1 MGQREGTIF
10 PFCREIYSYDDPPS
24 GLSNKICLTF
34 WHLSKEVRSVLTSPA
49 WKDRI
54 KKSEFPFFCMN
65 NGLCKYFD
73 NKNSLDQHYI
83 KNPSHRNVNFSKCK
97 EEAARRV
104 QLRSGSYSN
113 YLDHGSKQTNYSDHD
128 TGSKQTNYSDRDPGL
143 KQTNY
148 SDRDRADPG
157 VKKLSRKKGST
168 STPAPSSSPPR
179 KSPTPTFR
187 KSPTPTFRKSPTP
200 TFRKSPTPT
209 FRKSPTP
216 TFRKSPTPT
225 FSIQGNCCPQD
236 PCGNCDLCR
245 PALQKQQQ
253 QQNRPRPPSPTEPH
267 PDEVKALNFSRTPE
281 QTNNFQPS
289 PSPSP
294 SPPPSAKN
302 REATPLRQTSKNVGI
317 SLIPPLPVFS
327 SIPEISTVPGL
338 AYMVA
343 IPAVST
349 LPGIPTLPALPT
361 ALSREA
367 APMHLVQTQTA
378 KKT

>member
-1 MGQREGTIF
+1 MHETNLGNWTICHTF
-10 PFCREIYSYDDPPS
+10 SGEIYSYDDPPS

-157 VKKLSRKKGST
+157 VKKLSRKKG
-168 STPAPSSSPPR
+168 
-179 KSPTPTFR
+179 
-187 KSPTPTFRKSPTP
+187 
-200 TFRKSPTPT
+200 
-209 FRKSPTP
+209 
-216 TFRKSPTPT
+216 
-225 FSIQGNCCPQD
+225 
-236 PCGNCDLCR
+236 
-245 PALQKQQQ
+245 
-253 QQNRPRPPSPTEPH
+253 
-267 PDEVKALNFSRTPE
+267 
-281 QTNNFQPS
+281 
-289 PSPSP
+289 
-294 SPPPSAKN
+294 
-302 REATPLRQTSKNVGI
+302 
-317 SLIPPLPVFS
+317 
-327 SIPEISTVPGL
+327 
-338 AYMVA
+338 
-343 IPAVST
+343 
-349 LPGIPTLPALPT
+349 
-361 ALSREA
+361 
-367 APMHLVQTQTA
+367 
-378 KKT
+378 